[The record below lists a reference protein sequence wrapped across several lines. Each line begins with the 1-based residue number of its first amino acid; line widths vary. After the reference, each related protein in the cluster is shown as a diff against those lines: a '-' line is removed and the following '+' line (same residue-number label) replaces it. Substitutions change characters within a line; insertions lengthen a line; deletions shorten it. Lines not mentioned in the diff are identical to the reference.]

1 MQLIISELACWL
13 SPEGGGVVVVTLFVN
28 AAAIK
33 LLMKKTRAMA
43 TKRRSTSCDLLR
55 AVFIIA
61 R

>member
-13 SPEGGGVVVVTLFVN
+13 SPEGVVVVVTLFVN

-33 LLMKKTRAMA
+33 LLMKKTSAMA
-43 TKRRSTSCDLLR
+43 TNRRSTSCDLLR